1 MIKIVYCLRRKPEMS
16 LEEFQKYW
24 LETHAEFGANI
35 PGVKRYVQAHALGGE
50 LAEMMAEGHPAGKNE
65 PFDGVAE
72 LWWDSLEDVA
82 AALATPEGAAAGAA
96 LLEDERRFIDLERSP
111 LGLGREH
118 VIVED

>member
-16 LEEFQKYW
+16 VEEFQKYW

-35 PGVKRYVQAHALGGE
+35 PVVKRYVQTHALRGE

-72 LWWDSLEDVA
+72 LWFEEEDLRNLPGA
-82 AALATPEGAAAGAA
+82 EGALAALQ
-96 LLEDERRFIDLERSP
+96 DEANFIDFERSVIF
-111 LGLGREH
+111 LAREH
-118 VIVED
+118 VIVGE